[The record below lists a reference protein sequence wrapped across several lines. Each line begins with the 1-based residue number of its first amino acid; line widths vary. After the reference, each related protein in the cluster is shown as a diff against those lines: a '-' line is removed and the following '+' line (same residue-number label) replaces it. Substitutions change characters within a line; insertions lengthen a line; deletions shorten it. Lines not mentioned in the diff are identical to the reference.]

1 MKSAPYVYNEAIKI
15 VEPSAGEL
23 ACEKSES
30 NDSVSTVELPT
41 EFVVPKEEFMRLLV
55 NRYANC

>member
-23 ACEKSES
+23 AMYLWILIKIHAHRK
-30 NDSVSTVELPT
+30 P
-41 EFVVPKEEFMRLLV
+41 
-55 NRYANC
+55 